1 MTRDE
6 FIAAARAVQ
15 PKEYDYSR
23 LEPAFTTS
31 VKVPV
36 CCPEH
41 GLFYQRIDAHLD
53 GRVGCVECRRAITS
67 AKRTAPF
74 IAKATAYHNDK
85 YDYSKVQ
92 YVDLDTPVEIVCPTH
107 GSFMQTPRNHLR
119 GGCQKCAPNV
129 AVDFDEFVKRSR
141 AVHGDQYVYHH
152 ETYKG
157 VATKTR
163 ITCPVH
169 GDFEQAPYKH
179 YGGQGCGKCYVH
191 RAAYSFLDDAAAVH
205 GTKYRYL
212 EEYKGYYVPI
222 RIECPEHGEFT
233 QTPSNHL
240 LGSGCPKCAY
250 SDGRSEIERRI
261 SDKFPLA
268 EQGNRKVLHGQEIDL
283 LISPS
288 LGVEINGMFW
298 HSERRGRGKDYHLA
312 KTTEA
317 AAAGVQLLQ
326 FWDREVVEHEDII
339 CSMIRAKA
347 GQSENLIFARYTTA
361 AVIPSNTA
369 YEFLKANH
377 LQGACSATVCVGL
390 YHMGDLVMVATF
402 GKPRFNND
410 YQWELLRLCSV
421 LNTTV
426 VGGASK
432 LLKHFMRNHTGSI
445 LSYANRRWSD
455 GKVYERL
462 GFTLVRET
470 EPSYVWFDG
479 VRVLSRYQCQKSK
492 LHKLLGDKY
501 DPAKSER
508 ENMVACGYTRVWDCG
523 NLVYGLSND

>member
-15 PKEYDYSR
+15 PKEYDYST
-23 LEPAFTTS
+23 LGDNV
-31 VKVPV
+31 VKRHKLAIR
-36 CCPEH
+36 CPEH
-41 GLFYQRIDAHLD
+41 GMFYQRADHHLD
-53 GRVGCVECRRAITS
+53 GRIGCRDCRRAIAS
-67 AKRTAPF
+67 EKRTVPF
-74 IAKATAYHNDK
+74 IAKATAYHKGK

-92 YVDLDTPVEIVCPTH
+92 YVDLDTPVEIICPTH
-107 GSFMQTPRNHLR
+107 GSFMHTPTNHLKH
-119 GGCQKCAPNV
+119 GCPKCAAN
-129 AVDFDEFVKRSR
+129 ATVDFDEFVARSR
-141 AVHGDQYVYHH
+141 AVHGDRYVYHR
-152 ETYKG
+152 EAYKG
-157 VATKTR
+157 VSPKTR

-169 GDFEQAPYKH
+169 GDFEQAPFKH

-191 RAAYSFLDDAAAVH
+191 RAAFSFLDDAAAVH

-212 EEYKGYYVPI
+212 DEYKGYYVPI
-222 RIECPEHGEFT
+222 RIECPEHGEFS

-240 LGSGCPKCAY
+240 
-250 SDGRSEIERRI
+250 
-261 SDKFPLA
+261 
-268 EQGNRKVLHGQEIDL
+268 
-283 LISPS
+283 
-288 LGVEINGMFW
+288 
-298 HSERRGRGKDYHLA
+298 
-312 KTTEA
+312 
-317 AAAGVQLLQ
+317 
-326 FWDREVVEHEDII
+326 
-339 CSMIRAKA
+339 
-347 GQSENLIFARYTTA
+347 
-361 AVIPSNTA
+361 
-369 YEFLKANH
+369 
-377 LQGACSATVCVGL
+377 QGACPATVCVGL

-402 GKPRFNND
+402 GKPRFNKD

-432 LLKHFMRNHTGSI
+432 LLKHFMRDHTGSI

-455 GKVYERL
+455 GKVYEQL

-479 VRVLSRYQCQKSK
+479 VRVWSRYQCQKSK

-508 ENMVACGYTRVWDCG
+508 ENMIACGYTRVWDCG

>member
-6 FIAAARAVQ
+6 FIAAVRAVQ

-31 VKVPV
+31 AKVPV
-36 CCPEH
+36 RCPEH
-41 GLFYQRIDAHLD
+41 GLFYQRVDAHLG

-74 IAKATAYHNDK
+74 ITKATAHHNGK

-107 GSFMQTPRNHLR
+107 GSFMQTPKNHLR
-119 GGCQKCAPNV
+119 GGCQKCAPNT

-141 AVHGDQYVYHH
+141 AVHGDRYAYHRAA
-152 ETYKG
+152 YKD
-157 VATKTR
+157 VSTKTR

-191 RAAYSFLDDAAAVH
+191 RAAFSFLDDAAAVH

-222 RIECPEHGEFT
+222 RIECPEHGEFA

-250 SDGRSEIERRI
+250 AEGRSEIERRI

-268 EQGNRKVLHGQEIDL
+268 EQGNRKILHGQEIDL
-283 LISPS
+283 LINST

-298 HSERRGRGKDYHLA
+298 HSERKGRGKDYHLA

-317 AAAGVQLLQ
+317 ASVGVQLLQ
-326 FWDREVVEHEDII
+326 FWGKEVEANEDII

-347 GQSENLIFARYTTA
+347 GQSENLIFARHTTA
-361 AVIPSNTA
+361 AVIPSSTA
-369 YEFLKANH
+369 YKFLKANH
-377 LQGACSATVCVGL
+377 LQGACPATVCVGL

-402 GKPRFNND
+402 GTPRFNKD

-455 GKVYERL
+455 GKVYEQL

-470 EPSYVWFDG
+470 KPSYVWFDG

-508 ENMVACGYTRVWDCG
+508 ENMVAGGYTRVWDCG